1 MVNNQDF
8 YNAEKRDI
16 EIVRGD
22 TMSFNFE
29 LIGLQGVAPDRI
41 TFMVKENIEDS
52 DAEAL
57 VNCELGN
64 GISLIGYASAT
75 DTFTYNVRMR
85 PEMTAD
91 LDLARYYYNLQIEV
105 NEDVLTL
112 MKGRFTLDY
121 DVTREGEA

>member
-8 YNAEKRDI
+8 YNAERRDI

-22 TMSFNFE
+22 TMSFNFQ
-29 LIGLQGVAPDRI
+29 LTGLQGNPPDRI

-57 VNCELGN
+57 VNCEIGN
-64 GISLIGYASAT
+64 GVSLLGYASET
-75 DTFTYNVRMR
+75 DTYTYTVRVR
-85 PEMTAD
+85 PEMTEN

-105 NEDVLTL
+105 SGDVLTL

-121 DVTREGEA
+121 DVTREAIS